1 MAIRNLLQ
9 GLGQRVGR
17 GLMEVGGYDPMQQV
31 SPEEAARR
39 RSEGLS
45 ALQRSL
51 GRSAAILS
59 GDPRRVQ
66 FAEQQM
72 QMVEQEKKQ
81 EELNKKLDDA
91 IDKSNLPQSQKN
103 LLKSLNVQTKAQA
116 LIKTFEPTKTLS
128 TAQRVSEIAA
138 RVAND
143 PNYKLTPQD
152 ELILQISRKADPL
165 TRGIEDISA
174 AALSEFT
181 QEKGTLKTY
190 ASTQD
195 ALNAGLKSG
204 DQFIG
209 TDGVTYRIP

>member
-1 MAIRNLLQ
+1 MSFGDILKAFNQ
-9 GLGQRVGR
+9 SGGQPGAMQPMQSPIGMPPIDDKADKNQKL
-17 GLMEVGGYDPMQQV
+17 GLMLYALGGALKGDKNFMQNT
-31 SPEEAARR
+31 
-39 RSEGLS
+39 
-45 ALQRSL
+45 LQL
-51 GRSAAILS
+51 
-59 GDPRRVQ
+59 
-66 FAEQQM
+66 QQM
-72 QMVEQEKKQ
+72 QEGKKKQ
-81 EELNKKLDDA
+81 EEQEKAWEAWKD
-91 IDKSNLPQSQKN
+91 KN
-103 LLKSLNVQTKAQA
+103 LDTLPESIKNLTDIVTAEQGIDLA
-116 LIKTFEPTKTLS
+116 IKTATKTLS

-138 RVAND
+138 KVAND

-190 ASTQD
+190 TSTQD
-195 ALNAGLKSG
+195 ALNAGLQSG

>member
-1 MAIRNLLQ
+1 MAGGIPTTNLQVPTTQPTVPQPTVLQ
-9 GLGQRVGR
+9 PTATPYNRQQQIGL
-17 GLMEVGGYDPMQQV
+17 
-31 SPEEAARR
+31 A
-39 RSEGLS
+39 LS
-45 ALQRSL
+45 ALSDVLGKRDPIAGTMQRQAFL
-51 GRSAAILS
+51 QA
-59 GDPRRVQ
+59 Q
-66 FAEQQM
+66 QQM
-72 QMVEQEKKQ
+72 AEQEKKQ
-81 EELNKKLDDA
+81 EELNKQLNSA
-91 IDKSNLPQSQKN
+91 IDKSNLPQSQKD
-103 LLKSLNVQTKAQA
+103 LFKKFDVQTKAQA
-116 LIKTFEPTKTLS
+116 LMKTFEPPKTLS

-138 RVAND
+138 KVAND

-195 ALNAGLKSG
+195 ALNAGLQSG

>member
-1 MAIRNLLQ
+1 
-9 GLGQRVGR
+9 
-17 GLMEVGGYDPMQQV
+17 
-31 SPEEAARR
+31 
-39 RSEGLS
+39 
-45 ALQRSL
+45 
-51 GRSAAILS
+51 
-59 GDPRRVQ
+59 
-66 FAEQQM
+66 
-72 QMVEQEKKQ
+72 
-81 EELNKKLDDA
+81 
-91 IDKSNLPQSQKN
+91 
-103 LLKSLNVQTKAQA
+103 VQTKAQA